1 VNTGADEEDMSEEK
15 HMKNESSADVRLAP
29 PPPPWVL
36 GGMNHL
42 MRPLLASRLAR
53 RMPGVM
59 LLEFQGRRTGR
70 TITVPVNMNLVD
82 GVVMAFTQASWRYNF
97 VGGAPATVTYSGQP
111 QRSRGTLVQMT
122 PDEMGLAVRKSLDA
136 GGSAQRMGIRAPKG
150 HQPTAAELAALG
162 PALGTSVV
170 RFELTLPAPA

>member
-1 VNTGADEEDMSEEK
+1 MNEEK
-15 HMKNESSADVRLAP
+15 QMKDKSLAEVRLAS

-36 GGMNHL
+36 GTMNHV
-42 MRPLLASRLAR
+42 MRPLLASRLGK

-59 LLEFQGRRTGR
+59 LLEFEGRRTGR
-70 TITVPVNMNLVD
+70 TIKVPVNMNLVD
-82 GVVMAFTQASWRYNF
+82 GVVMAFTAAPWRYNF
-97 VGGAPATVTYSGQP
+97 VGGAPATVTYRGQP
-111 QRSRGTLVQMT
+111 HWSRGTLAQMT
-122 PDEMGLAVRKSLDA
+122 PKEMGLAVRSSLDA

-150 HQPTAAELAALG
+150 HQPTAAELTALG

>member
-1 VNTGADEEDMSEEK
+1 MNNK
-15 HMKNESSADVRLAP
+15 SSAEVRLAP

-36 GGMNHL
+36 GTMNHL
-42 MRPLLASRLAR
+42 IRPLLASRLAK

-70 TITVPVNMNLVD
+70 TIKVPINVNLVD
-82 GVVMAFTQASWRYNF
+82 GVVMAFTAAPWRYNF
-97 VGGAPATVTYSGQP
+97 VGGAPATVTHRGQP
-111 QRSRGTLVQMT
+111 HLSRGTLVQMT
-122 PDEMGLAVRKSLDA
+122 PEEMGLVVRKSLDA

-170 RFELTLPAPA
+170 RFELTLPAQA

>member
-1 VNTGADEEDMSEEK
+1 MQK
-15 HMKNESSADVRLAP
+15 ESRASVSLAP

-36 GGMNHL
+36 RTMNHV
-42 MRPLLASRLAR
+42 MRPLLASRLAS

-70 TITVPVNMNLVD
+70 TLKVPVNAHFVD
-82 GVVMAFTQASWRYNF
+82 GVVMAFTQAPWRYNF
-97 VGGAPATVTYSGQP
+97 EGGASVTLTHRGQAHLT
-111 QRSRGTLVQMT
+111 RGTLVSMT
-122 PDEMGLAVRKSLDA
+122 ADEMGIAVRKSLDT

-150 HQPTAAELAALG
+150 HQPTAVELAALG

-170 RFELTLPAPA
+170 RFELSLPTPGSPK

>member
-1 VNTGADEEDMSEEK
+1 
-15 HMKNESSADVRLAP
+15 MKNKASAEVRLAP

-36 GGMNHL
+36 RTMKHL

-70 TITVPVNMNLVD
+70 TLTVPVNVNRVD
-82 GVVMAFTQASWRYNF
+82 GVVMAFTAAPWRYNF
-97 VGGAPATVTYSGQP
+97 VGGAPATVTYRGQP
-111 QRSRGTLVQMT
+111 HRTRGVLVQLT
-122 PDEMGLAVRKSLDA
+122 AEEMGLAVHNSLDA

-162 PALGTSVV
+162 PALGTSAV